1 MLASREIMR
10 LPLDLRQW
18 KFGRKERVGVFCC
31 GPVSVELVELVER
44 VGDGSGWNVVDVG
57 VVGSIG
63 DTGIECAA
71 NMPDLRAR
79 SRESPKH
86 VSVRVIASSY

>member
-10 LPLDLRQW
+10 LPLDLRRW
-18 KFGRKERVGVFCC
+18 KFGREERLGVSCC
-31 GPVSVELVELVER
+31 AAVSSELVELVER
-44 VGDGSGWNVVDVG
+44 VGEGSDCSVVDVG
-57 VVGSIG
+57 VLGTVG

-86 VSVRVIASSY
+86 VSVRVIASS